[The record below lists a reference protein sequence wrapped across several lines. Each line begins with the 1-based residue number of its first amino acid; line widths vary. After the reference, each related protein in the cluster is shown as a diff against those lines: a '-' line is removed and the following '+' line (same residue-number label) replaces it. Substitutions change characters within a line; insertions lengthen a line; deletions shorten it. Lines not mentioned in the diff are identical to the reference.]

1 MSQQA
6 AATIMVLTNRFSGRG
21 EGWEE
26 SYRFTKKGF
35 YVGIRKTHTSCLHH
49 TLLFVYPDYIY
60 RSHLFHSLI
69 IHSRLHWQL

>member
-35 YVGIRKTHTSCLHH
+35 YVGIRKTQYFLLHH
-49 TLLFVYPDYIY
+49 TLSRAYPD
-60 RSHLFHSLI
+60 
-69 IHSRLHWQL
+69 